1 MVVSSLGFGKAQ
13 RSRVSIPHLTRFCT
27 GRLPPIVWRSEL
39 TSQTGLQ
46 IIIRDVSPPVKNKP
60 LGGFA
65 QEKIIMSSVVIVS
78 EAEALREE
86 VAIYRAALQKI
97 VRITNEW
104 QANRLGGVNI
114 QRKRWERCAEIARQ
128 AIESAQPLRAV
139 DGGDVGES
147 ESDVE

>member
-1 MVVSSLGFGKAQ
+1 
-13 RSRVSIPHLTRFCT
+13 
-27 GRLPPIVWRSEL
+27 
-39 TSQTGLQ
+39 
-46 IIIRDVSPPVKNKP
+46 
-60 LGGFA
+60 
-65 QEKIIMSSVVIVS
+65 MSSVVIVS